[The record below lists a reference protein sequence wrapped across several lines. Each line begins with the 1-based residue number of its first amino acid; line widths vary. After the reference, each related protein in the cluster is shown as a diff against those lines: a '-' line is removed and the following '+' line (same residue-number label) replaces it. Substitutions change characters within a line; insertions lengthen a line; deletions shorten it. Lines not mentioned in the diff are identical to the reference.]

1 MRLTYRGVEYDHNPP
16 SLEVSES
23 EILGH
28 YRGRPQ
34 RFSYVRHI
42 PFPQPAAD
50 LRYRGAAYRTT
61 SSGQIESVPTAARA
75 DRPAVSASNRAASSM
90 AEARRQLL
98 REAANAHRESIQR
111 ALEHRLAVAKAQ
123 GNESLIQQLEAE
135 RHQLAMQ

>member
-42 PFPQPAAD
+42 PFPQPVAE
-50 LRYRGAAYRTT
+50 LKYRGSSYRTN
-61 SSGQIESVPTAARA
+61 SSGQVESVATQTKGNRSVAAGPVRTT
-75 DRPAVSASNRAASSM
+75 SSM

-111 ALEHRLAVAKAQ
+111 TLEHRLAVAKAQ
-123 GNESLIQQLEAE
+123 GNESLVQQLEAE
-135 RHQLAMQ
+135 RHQLAI

>member
-34 RFSYVRHI
+34 RFSYVRHV
-42 PFPQPAAD
+42 PFPQPVAD
-50 LRYRGAAYRTT
+50 LKYRGVAYRT
-61 SSGQIESVPTAARA
+61 SSNGHAEPVATPAKA
-75 DRPAVSASNRAASSM
+75 DRVVAPALRASSSM

-98 REAANAHRESIQR
+98 HEAANAHRESIQR
-111 ALEHRLAVAKAQ
+111 ALEHRLAVARAQ

-135 RHQLAMQ
+135 RHQLAM